1 MTHIA
6 NEKVVFVTGAASGL
20 GKATTERFL
29 RDGYKAVATDVA
41 GDALDACV
49 KEWDAADRVL
59 ACQADVRNRDEIQNA
74 GDATVK
80 RWGRIDVL
88 GNNAGSSGPT
98 GPVESLDYAD
108 WRRTI
113 EVNLDS
119 QFLCTK
125 QAVPMRREAGGGSL
139 VNISS
144 SAGLRG
150 YPMRTPYAAA
160 KWGVIGLT
168 KTLAMELGPE
178 GIRVNAI
185 CPGSGAGDRIDR
197 VIEAAAEAR
206 GVGAETVR
214 QGYLRQVSMR
224 TFVSA
229 EDVAELALFLCSE
242 AGARISGQALAV
254 DGHTEGLSMPEPPGA

>member
-1 MTHIA
+1 
-6 NEKVVFVTGAASGL
+6 
-20 GKATTERFL
+20 
-29 RDGYKAVATDVA
+29 
-41 GDALDACV
+41 
-49 KEWDAADRVL
+49 VL
-59 ACQADVRNRDEIQNA
+59 V
-74 GDATVK
+74 
-80 RWGRIDVL
+80 
-88 GNNAGSSGPT
+88 NNAGSSGPT

-125 QAVPMRREAGGGSL
+125 QAVPMLREAGGGSI

-185 CPGSGAGDRIDR
+185 CPGSVAGDRIDR

-254 DGHTEGLSMPEPPGA
+254 DGHTEGLSMPEPPGS

>member
-1 MTHIA
+1 MTQR
-6 NEKVVFVTGAASGL
+6 VLVTGAGAGIGLAIARAFAESGARVHICDIDPARMADS
-20 GKATTERFL
+20 GVSDAFGTT
-29 RDGYKAVATDVA
+29 VADVA
-41 GDALDACV
+41 DP
-49 KEWDAADRVL
+49 
-59 ACQADVRNRDEIQNA
+59 ADVVRLFDEA
-74 GDATVK
+74 SAHLG
-80 RWGRIDVL
+80 GLDVL
-88 GNNAGSSGPT
+88 VNNAGSSGPT

-119 QFLCTK
+119 LFLCTK
-125 QAVPMRREAGGGSL
+125 QAVPMLREAGGGSI

-185 CPGSGAGDRIDR
+185 CPGSVAGDRIDR

-254 DGHTEGLSMPEPPGA
+254 DGHTEGLSMPEPPGS

>member
-1 MTHIA
+1 MTQR
-6 NEKVVFVTGAASGL
+6 VLVTGAGAGIGLAIARAFAESGARVHICDIDTARMADS
-20 GKATTERFL
+20 GVSAAFGTT
-29 RDGYKAVATDVA
+29 VADVA
-41 GDALDACV
+41 DP
-49 KEWDAADRVL
+49 
-59 ACQADVRNRDEIQNA
+59 ADVVRLFDEA
-74 GDATVK
+74 SAHLG
-80 RWGRIDVL
+80 GLDVL
-88 GNNAGSSGPT
+88 VNNAGSSGPT

-125 QAVPMRREAGGGSL
+125 QAVPMLREAGGGSI

-185 CPGSGAGDRIDR
+185 CPGSVAGDRIDR

-254 DGHTEGLSMPEPPGA
+254 DGHTEGLSMPEPPGS

>member
-1 MTHIA
+1 MTQR
-6 NEKVVFVTGAASGL
+6 VLVTGAGAGIGLAIARAFAESGARVHICDIDPARMADS
-20 GKATTERFL
+20 GVSDAFGTT
-29 RDGYKAVATDVA
+29 VADVA
-41 GDALDACV
+41 DPADVVRLFDEASAHLGGLD
-49 KEWDAADRVL
+49 VL
-59 ACQADVRNRDEIQNA
+59 A
-74 GDATVK
+74 
-80 RWGRIDVL
+80 
-88 GNNAGSSGPT
+88 NNAGSSGPT

-125 QAVPMRREAGGGSL
+125 QAVPMLREAGGGSI

-185 CPGSGAGDRIDR
+185 CPGSVAGDRIDR

-254 DGHTEGLSMPEPPGA
+254 DGHTEGLSMPEPPGS

>member
-1 MTHIA
+1 MTQR
-6 NEKVVFVTGAASGL
+6 VLVTGAGAGIGLAIARAFAESGARVHICDIDPARMADS
-20 GKATTERFL
+20 GVSDAFGTT
-29 RDGYKAVATDVA
+29 VADVA
-41 GDALDACV
+41 DP
-49 KEWDAADRVL
+49 
-59 ACQADVRNRDEIQNA
+59 ADVVRLFDEA
-74 GDATVK
+74 SAHLG
-80 RWGRIDVL
+80 GLDVL
-88 GNNAGSSGPT
+88 VNNAGSSGPT

-125 QAVPMRREAGGGSL
+125 QAVPMLREAGGGSI

-185 CPGSGAGDRIDR
+185 CPGSVAGDRIDR

-254 DGHTEGLSMPEPPGA
+254 DGHTEGLSMPEPPGS